1 MKLHFDPNQ
10 QFQHDAIN
18 AIVEIFEGQSLN
30 QGDFSFS
37 MSSESYMFTEGG
49 VGNRLEI
56 SEEQILRNVQE
67 VQKKNEIKITD
78 KLDGMNFSVEMETG
92 TGKTYVYLRTI
103 YELNKKTVYFVAE
116 TKSAGQELKISEK
129 RKIKCGYSH
138 FNEFEDVKYRQI
150 ATVGELDSI

>member
-18 AIVEIFEGQSLN
+18 SIVGIFEGQPLN

-37 MSSESYMFTEGG
+37 ISSPKYLFQDGG

-56 SEEQILRNVQE
+56 SEEQILKNIQE
-67 VQKKNEIKITD
+67 IQKKNELPLSK

-92 TGKTYVYLRTI
+92 TGKTYGTTRDLQHSPRIPLPRGHPRLAGLR
-103 YELNKKTVYFVAE
+103 LPPGQPRVL
-116 TKSAGQELKISEK
+116 AGSI
-129 RKIKCGYSH
+129 G
-138 FNEFEDVKYRQI
+138 
-150 ATVGELDSI
+150 VGARHPPLLLLPARTG